1 MIVGTEL
8 GADTLEPVV
17 VGLNWDFAPGMPKFD
32 MDCSAVCFGN
42 TGSLVDAAFFN
53 QLSACQG
60 AIVHSGDCKDG
71 RKDGMDETVTI
82 NFQKLA
88 GVTAIVFLISA
99 FEGGTLKDCESAL
112 CEIKQGSKVDSL
124 LRSLLLTLLRNCWA
138 VCLHSSICYRF
149 SVCSAIF
156 LYSFASLT
164 APRCYNEL

>member
-42 TGSLVDAAFFN
+42 TGSLVDAAFYN

-99 FEGGTLKDCESAL
+99 FAGGTLKDCESAL
-112 CEIKQGSKVDSL
+112 CEIKQGSKVALPSS
-124 LRSLLLTLLRNCWA
+124 LRSTL
-138 VCLHSSICYRF
+138 
-149 SVCSAIF
+149 
-156 LYSFASLT
+156 
-164 APRCYNEL
+164 